1 MVQIVLLV
9 LKITKDN
16 NAVVEFYAYK
26 CVSRTKSLKQFFFKD
41 NLKNGLSTHNSY
53 FQLFNTQCQAKF
65 TNQVKLIRFDRK

>member
-1 MVQIVLLV
+1 MQLLNFMLINVL
-9 LKITKDN
+9 
-16 NAVVEFYAYK
+16 
-26 CVSRTKSLKQFFFKD
+26 SRTKSLKQFFFKD